1 MAEELVSLGT
11 DTIDLQFQDEEI
23 RTALENDGDLDIE
36 EIDRT
41 EQTGGKNVPSMTQT
55 YCTMAWMRKRRWLS

>member
-11 DTIDLQFQDEEI
+11 DPIDLQFQDEEI

-41 EQTGGKNVPSMTQT
+41 EQTGGKNFPSMTQT
-55 YCTMAWMRKRRWLS
+55 YCKMAWMRKRRWLS

>member
-11 DTIDLQFQDEEI
+11 DPIDLQFQDEEI

-41 EQTGGKNVPSMTQT
+41 
-55 YCTMAWMRKRRWLS
+55 